1 LPGKS
6 TDEELLY
13 IHFARYVSESE
24 NDEGNVDVEGRMR
37 VMQNKIS
44 KMKDTQQKVMIGFS
58 KHQQQMEKDIN
69 ASLNGIIKTI

>member
-1 LPGKS
+1 
-6 TDEELLY
+6 
-13 IHFARYVSESE
+13 
-24 NDEGNVDVEGRMR
+24 MR